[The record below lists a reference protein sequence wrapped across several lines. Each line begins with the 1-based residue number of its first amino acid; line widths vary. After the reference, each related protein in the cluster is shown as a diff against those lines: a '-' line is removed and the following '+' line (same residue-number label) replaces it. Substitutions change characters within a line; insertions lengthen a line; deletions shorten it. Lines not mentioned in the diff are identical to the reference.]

1 MSKLFGNRYQ
11 LGALIGAGGMADVFA
26 ATDTRLSREVA
37 IKVLRSDLSKESS
50 FITRFK
56 KEALAAAGLSHPGI
70 VAVYD
75 SGDEPAPYIVM
86 ELVSGETLREVI
98 QREVAIEP
106 RRALEI
112 TAGIL
117 AALNYSHTNGI
128 VHRDIKPANIMI
140 TKSGDVKVMDFG
152 IARALDD
159 MSATMTAT
167 WNVIGTAQYLSPEQ
181 AMGESADARSDLYS
195 VGCVLY
201 EMLTGKAPFTG
212 DTPVSIAFQ
221 HVSGEYIPASK
232 LMSELPEGID
242 HFLAVVMSKKAEN
255 RYQDAQSMA
264 ADLARLRS
272 GQTITTEIVR
282 PKKKRK
288 WQWVAALV
296 AVLMTFAG
304 TFLFTSQVAS
314 GGLEVPNVIGLTE
327 GDARGLLNDFNV
339 VISHSHNS
347 LIPVD
352 RIASQSPLATTKVK
366 PGSSVEITI
375 SDGPGDAIVPMELIG
390 KSLVDARAE
399 VVAAGLL
406 VTGIE
411 SVSSD
416 QTAGTVL
423 GVRPEGGST
432 LPAGS
437 GVILQ
442 VANGTVKVPNLIGQ
456 SAIQARATLT
466 QAGFL
471 IKEIFDFDKNQP
483 VDLVIAQAPP
493 ADSAQGIGSQV
504 TITINRQ

>member
-1 MSKLFGNRYQ
+1 
-11 LGALIGAGGMADVFA
+11 
-26 ATDTRLSREVA
+26 
-37 IKVLRSDLSKESS
+37 
-50 FITRFK
+50 
-56 KEALAAAGLSHPGI
+56 
-70 VAVYD
+70 
-75 SGDEPAPYIVM
+75 
-86 ELVSGETLREVI
+86 
-98 QREVAIEP
+98 
-106 RRALEI
+106 
-112 TAGIL
+112 
-117 AALNYSHTNGI
+117 
-128 VHRDIKPANIMI
+128 
-140 TKSGDVKVMDFG
+140 
-152 IARALDD
+152 
-159 MSATMTAT
+159 MTAT

-181 AMGESADARSDLYS
+181 AMGETADARSDLYS

-221 HVSGEYIPASK
+221 HVSGEYVPASK
-232 LMSELPEGID
+232 VKPNLPEGID

-255 RYQDAQSMA
+255 RYQDAQSMS

-282 PKKKRK
+282 PKKKRR
-288 WQWVAALV
+288 WQWVAALL
-296 AVLMTFAG
+296 AIFLTFSG
-304 TFLFTSQVAS
+304 TYLFTSRTVGS
-314 GGLEVPNVIGLTE
+314 GLEVPNVIGLTE
-327 GDARGLLNDFNV
+327 TDARKLLNDFNV
-339 VISHSHNS
+339 VISRSHNQT
-347 LIPVD
+347 IPID
-352 RIASQSPLATTKVK
+352 RIASQSPLASTKVK

-416 QTAGTVL
+416 QEAGTVL

-437 GVILQ
+437 GVVLQ
-442 VANGTVKVPNLIGQ
+442 VANGTIKVPNLIGQ
-456 SAIQARATLT
+456 NAIQARATLT

-483 VDLVIAQAPP
+483 ADSVIAQAPP
-493 ADSAQGIGSQV
+493 ADSAQTIGSQV

>member
-1 MSKLFGNRYQ
+1 MSKLFGDRYQ

-26 ATDTRLSREVA
+26 ATDTRLAREVA
-37 IKVLRSDLSKESS
+37 IKVLRSDLSKETS

-56 KEALAAAGLSHPGI
+56 KEALSAAGLSHPGI

-75 SGDEPAPYIVM
+75 SGEDPAPYIVM
-86 ELVSGETLREVI
+86 ELVSGKTLREI
-98 QREVAIEP
+98 IKDEGALEP
-106 RRALEI
+106 RRALQI
-112 TAGIL
+112 TEGIL
-117 AALNYSHTNGI
+117 AALAYSHSNGI

-181 AMGESADARSDLYS
+181 AMGEPADARSDLYS

-221 HVSGEYIPASK
+221 HVSGDYQPASK
-232 LMSELPEGID
+232 LNSELPEGID
-242 HFLAVVMSKKAEN
+242 HFLAVVLAKKAEN
-255 RYQDAQSMA
+255 RYQDAAAMA
-264 ADLARLRS
+264 ADLHRLRS

-282 PKKKRK
+282 TKVKRK
-288 WQWVAALV
+288 IWPWIAAAL
-296 AVLMTFAG
+296 AVVLTFGG
-304 TFLFTSQVAS
+304 TYLFTTNSNS
-314 GGLEVPNVIGLTE
+314 GIEVPNVVGLSE
-327 GDARGLLNDFNV
+327 VEASNLLKDFNV
-339 VISHSHNS
+339 VVNHAHNS
-347 LIPVD
+347 LIPID
-352 RIASQSPLATTKVK
+352 RVATQTPLATSKVK
-366 PGSSVEITI
+366 AGSSVEITI
-375 SDGPGDAIVPMELIG
+375 SDGPGDAIVPMELVG

-399 VVAAGLL
+399 VTAAGLI
-406 VTGIE
+406 VIGIE

-416 QTAGTVL
+416 QEAGTVL
-423 GVRPEGGST
+423 AVRPEGGTT
-432 LPAGS
+432 LAAGS

-442 VANGTVKVPNLIGQ
+442 IANGTVRVPNLIGQ
-456 SAIQARATLT
+456 SAIQAKTTLT

-471 IKEIFDFDKNQP
+471 IKEIYEFDKSQP
-483 VDLVIAQAPP
+483 IDTVIAQAPP
-493 ADSAQGIGSQV
+493 ADSPQNIGSQV

>member
-26 ATDTRLSREVA
+26 ATDTRLAREVA

-75 SGDEPAPYIVM
+75 SGEDPAPYIVM
-86 ELVSGETLREVI
+86 ELVPGQTLRELIKNERV
-98 QREVAIEP
+98 IEP

-140 TKSGDVKVMDFG
+140 TKSGEVKVMDFG

-181 AMGESADARSDLYS
+181 AMGETADARSDLYS

-221 HVSGEYIPASK
+221 HVSGEYVPASK
-232 LMSELPEGID
+232 LKSDLPEGID
-242 HFLAVVMSKKAEN
+242 HFLAVVMSKNADN

-282 PKKKRK
+282 PKRKRK
-288 WQWVAALV
+288 WQWAAALV
-296 AVLMTFAG
+296 AIFITFAG
-304 TFLFTSQVAS
+304 TYLFTSKTV
-314 GGLEVPNVIGLTE
+314 GGGVEVPNVIGLTE
-327 GDARGLLNDFNV
+327 GDARKLLSDFNV
-339 VISHSHNS
+339 VISHSHNPV
-347 LIPVD
+347 IPVN
-352 RIASQSPLATTKVK
+352 RIASQSPLATTKAK
-366 PGSSVEITI
+366 PGSSVEVTV
-375 SDGPGDAIVPMELIG
+375 SDGPGDAIVPMELVG

-406 VTGIE
+406 VTAIE

-416 QTAGTVL
+416 QVAGTVL
-423 GVRPEGGST
+423 AVTPEGGST

-437 GVILQ
+437 GVVLQ

-471 IKEIFDFDKNQP
+471 IKEIFDYDKSQP
-483 VDLVIAQAPP
+483 GDSVIAQAPP